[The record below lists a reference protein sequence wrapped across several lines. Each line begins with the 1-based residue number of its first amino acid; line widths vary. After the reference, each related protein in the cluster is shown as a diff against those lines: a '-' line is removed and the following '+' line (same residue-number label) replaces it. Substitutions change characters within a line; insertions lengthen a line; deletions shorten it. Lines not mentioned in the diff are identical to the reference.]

1 MTDFLITTERLIL
14 RPVAA
19 SDAEAIAALV
29 DNYKIAVML
38 ARLPYPYK
46 IEDARQF
53 IAWVKEQPA
62 DETVFAVCL
71 DNEARSLIGI
81 CSYERRGEP
90 HPELGYWL
98 GEPYWGKGYMSEAV
112 TAVVDH
118 AFDAAGHERLI
129 SGCRLQNLASRRV
142 LEKAGFEHSGQYEID
157 SLVLKAKVPGHR
169 FVLTRERWES
179 AAR

>member
-19 SDAEAIAALV
+19 DDAEAIATLA
-29 DNYKIAVML
+29 DNYKVAVML

-46 IEDARQF
+46 LENARQF
-53 IAWVKEQPA
+53 IDWVKAAP
-62 DETVFAVCL
+62 DDMKVFILCL
-71 DNEARSLIGI
+71 RNEARTFIGV
-81 CSYERRGEP
+81 CSYERRDDD

-112 TAVVDH
+112 KAAVDH
-118 AFDAAGHERLI
+118 FFGVAKHERLI

-142 LEKAGFEHSGQYEID
+142 LEKVGFEHSGRYEID
-157 SLVLKAKVPGHR
+157 SLLLKAKVPGHR
-169 FVLTRERWES
+169 FVLTRARWEDL
-179 AAR
+179 AR

>member
-19 SDAEAIAALV
+19 DDAEAIATLA
-29 DNYKIAVML
+29 DNYKVAVML

-46 IEDARQF
+46 LEHARQF
-53 IAWVKEQPA
+53 IDWVKAEPEDQK
-62 DETVFAVCL
+62 VFIL
-71 DNEARSLIGI
+71 SLRNEARTFIGV
-81 CSYERRGEP
+81 CSYERRGDE

-112 TAVVDH
+112 KAVTDH
-118 AFDAAGHERLI
+118 AFGVAKHERLI

-142 LEKAGFEHSGQYEID
+142 LEKAGFEHSGRYEID

-169 FVLTRERWES
+169 FVLTRARWEGL
-179 AAR
+179 AR